1 MIDKKE
7 IQKRRIM
14 SYFIEATN
22 KVIEEE
28 GIEAITV
35 RKVADLAGYNSATMY
50 NYFENLD
57 HLIFFASMKY
67 LKEYA
72 IELPEYIKGAEDSL
86 DKYLRIW
93 KCFCTHS
100 YNNPK
105 IYQLIFFEKF
115 CDSLRDSIK
124 EYYNIFPEELG
135 EQPEELLPMLL
146 KQNIPERN
154 LPLLK
159 TCAKDGFL
167 QDEYLDEV
175 NEMTL
180 VIYQGMFTRV
190 LKNQVDYSIDVAVDK
205 TLLYIKKTIEAYGG
219 ALNKCNK
226 TSILI

>member
-1 MIDKKE
+1 MDKKE

-22 KVIEEE
+22 KIIEEE

-57 HLIFFASMKY
+57 HLIFFTSMKY

-72 IELPEYIKGAEDSL
+72 VALPEYLRGAEDSL

-100 YNNPK
+100 YGNPK

-115 CDSLRDSIK
+115 CDSLKDSIR

-190 LKNQVDYSIDVAVDK
+190 LKNQVDYSVDEAVDR
-205 TLLYIKKTIEAYGG
+205 TLLYIKKTIEAYEGPI
-219 ALNKCNK
+219 K
-226 TSILI
+226 